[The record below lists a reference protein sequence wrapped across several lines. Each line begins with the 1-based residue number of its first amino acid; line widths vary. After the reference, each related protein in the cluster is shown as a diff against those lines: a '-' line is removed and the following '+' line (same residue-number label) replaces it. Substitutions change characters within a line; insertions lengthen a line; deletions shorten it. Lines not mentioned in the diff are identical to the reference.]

1 MLTDNLKKTIL
12 AFQHMFTMFG
22 ATVLVPLLTGLD
34 PTLALLGA
42 GLGTVIFHKIT
53 ENKVPVFLGSSF
65 AFIGGIILVLQNEGL
80 AYVKG
85 GIIGAGIIYILISY
99 TIEKYGYE
107 KVSKLLPPIVTA
119 PIIMA
124 IGIRLAPTAISMS
137 GITDFDIKSIFIA
150 MVTLTIAVVIS
161 IKAKGFLKMVPVL
174 LAVFGGYI
182 IASAFGVVDFS
193 WVKTSGFIGY
203 SSDTWSQLTLMPQFS
218 LSALL
223 AIAPIAL
230 VTCVEHFGDMAA
242 NGAVVDKD
250 FFKDPGVHK
259 TLLGDGI
266 ATIVGGIIGAPAN
279 TTYSENTGV
288 LAITGN
294 YNPKI
299 IRLAGILTIV
309 LSLFIKFG
317 QFLSSIPAPVMG
329 GISIML
335 FGMIATIGLK
345 SLMQSDVDLNEFRN
359 SFIFFMIFILATGI
373 DNIMIGNLAVS
384 GLTIAAVVGI
394 ALNSILK

>member
-1 MLTDNLKKTIL
+1 MIRDKLIKLIL
-12 AFQHMFTMFG
+12 ALQHIFSAFG

-34 PTLALLGA
+34 PTIALLGA

-53 ENKVPVFLGSSF
+53 NNKVPVFLGSSF
-65 AFIGGIILVLQNEGL
+65 AFIGGIALVLQNEGL

-85 GIIGAGIIYILISY
+85 GIIGAGLIYVLISWIIK
-99 TIEKYGYE
+99 TYGYE

-124 IGIRLAPTAISMS
+124 IGIRLAPTAIGMS
-137 GITDFDIKSIFIA
+137 GIANFNIQHMFIA
-150 MVTLTIAVVIS
+150 FVTLAIAVI
-161 IKAKGFLKMVPVL
+161 INLKAKGFFKMIPVL
-174 LAVFGGYI
+174 VAIFGGYL
-182 IASAFGVVDFS
+182 IASAFGIVDFS
-193 WVKTSGFIGY
+193 WVGTSSWIGY
-203 SSDTWSQLTLMPQFS
+203 SSSTLEQLTLMPQFS
-218 LSALL
+218 WSALL
-223 AIAPIAL
+223 AISPIAL

-242 NGAVVDKD
+242 NGAVVDKN

-266 ATIVGGIIGAPAN
+266 ASIVGGALGAPAN

-288 LAITGN
+288 LALTGN

-299 IRLAGILTIV
+299 IRMAGILTIV

-317 QFLSSIPAPVMG
+317 QFLSSIPQPVMG

-345 SLMQSDVDLNEFRN
+345 SLMESDTDLNNFRN
-359 SFIFFMIFILATGI
+359 SFIFFMIFILATGV

-384 GLTIAAVVGI
+384 GLTLAAVVGI
-394 ALNSILK
+394 LLNRLLK